1 MLCVDALQEHD
12 EVGAANPDKL
22 RTLLSDIVTAQ
33 RTVFSPDR
41 GPVDKRACAAATGK
55 YRGFWGPFLE

>member
-1 MLCVDALQEHD
+1 MWNAFQEHI
-12 EVGAANPDKL
+12 EVGAAHPDKL
-22 RTLLSDIVTAQ
+22 SALLGDIAAAQ
-33 RTVFSPDR
+33 GKVFSPDR